1 MDFGDIL
8 NMWDAQTRPA
18 KAKNIKA
25 GGEKGKAAESQ
36 EAWLKRY
43 GVPGPTVARSDET
56 VERRLSRRD
65 IDAMP
70 IDASID
76 LHGMTVREAEAA
88 LASFFAAAE
97 RAGCEKI
104 LIVHG
109 KGLHSSS
116 EPVLAGLVR
125 RWLETRTSAGR
136 SGHPDAANGG
146 NGATWVLLKRTSD
159 QRSR

>member
-8 NMWDAQTRPA
+8 KMWDAQTTPVKA
-18 KAKNIKA
+18 KAKKGGA
-25 GGEKGKAAESQ
+25 GGGKSQAAEAQ
-36 EAWLKRY
+36 EAWLRRY
-43 GVPGPTVARSDET
+43 GVPGVDDGEDHR
-56 VERRLSRRD
+56 ERRLSRRD

-76 LHGMTVREAEAA
+76 LHGMTVREAEQA
-88 LASFFAAAE
+88 LMSFFAAAE
-97 RAGCEKI
+97 RSGCEKV

-116 EPVLAGLVR
+116 EPVLAALVR
-125 RWLETRTSAGR
+125 RWLEARTSAGR

-146 NGATWVLLKRTSD
+146 NGATWVLLKR
-159 QRSR
+159 

>member
-1 MDFGDIL
+1 MDFGEIL
-8 NMWDAQTRPA
+8 KLWDAQTPPA
-18 KAKNIKA
+18 KAKAKKSGA
-25 GGEKGKAAESQ
+25 GEVKGKAAEAQ

-43 GVPGPTVARSDET
+43 GVPGPAVAGADDTR
-56 VERRLSRRD
+56 ERRLSRRD
-65 IDAMP
+65 IDVMP

-76 LHGMTVREAEAA
+76 LHGMTVREAEDA
-88 LASFFAAAE
+88 LCSFFAAAE
-97 RAGCEKI
+97 RSGCEKV

-125 RWLETRTSAGR
+125 RWLEARTSAGR

-146 NGATWVLLKRTSD
+146 NGATWVLLKR
-159 QRSR
+159 